1 LISIRALAVAVATTL
16 AVTLF
21 SSPAFA
27 AKKKKTAEPAPVV
40 LDSAAAAALADSVFR
55 ASQEFASQKFIYTLL
70 AGDLDSL
77 KVLFDEEV
85 RDQVTNEVMEY
96 MRGQDKLFYDMVQ
109 GDFEL
114 FGSGQRDSS
123 FFREYRIANETNK
136 RYPLIVIQVVFE
148 DSLST
153 KLIGAE
159 VKNFLGGNEKRI
171 SGEHSWT
178 IGEKVYDIH
187 SIVLIP
193 LDSGSILAVQYFE
206 DDTGKVNQDF
216 VAAKGIPIVKE
227 LVARGFRDSALA
239 VLEGKKLIDDVG
251 VVFIRNDP
259 LAGLVHIK
267 VGFRPEDFGG
277 LPEKPK
283 KAEKAA
289 KAPPAKKKAPAK
301 K

>member
-1 LISIRALAVAVATTL
+1 LISLRSLAVAGAAAL

-27 AKKKKTAEPAPVV
+27 AKKKKAADAETSAPVV
-40 LDSAAAAALADSVFR
+40 LDSAAVADSIFR
-55 ASQEFASQKFIYTLL
+55 NSQEFASQKFIYTLL
-70 AGDLDSL
+70 AGNLDSL
-77 KVLFDEEV
+77 KVLFVPEV

-96 MRGQDKLFYDMVQ
+96 MRGQYKWFYDLVQ
-109 GDFEL
+109 GEFEL

-148 DSLST
+148 DSLAT

-159 VKNFLGGNEKRI
+159 VKNFLGGNEKRL

-178 IGEKVYDIH
+178 IGEKVYDVH

-206 DDTGKVNQDF
+206 NDTGKVDQDF

-227 LVARGFRDSALA
+227 LVARGFRDSAIA
-239 VLEGKKLIDDVG
+239 VLEGKRLLDDVG

-259 LAGLVHIK
+259 LAGMVHIK

-277 LPEKPK
+277 LPGKTEKSRK
-283 KAEKAA
+283 TEKTV
-289 KAPPAKKKAPAK
+289 PAKKKTPEK